1 MSLAFSVEGFL
12 FYVHLHGDDK
22 FKVNRTLFILDFGA
36 TIVFLLAV
44 ESVCLSDGSRLSDKG
59 GGGGGGGGAVPFW
72 GGGGGGRGVVIQILR

>member
-1 MSLAFSVEGFL
+1 MYYRFLPLPTKFDYLVMSLAFSVEGFL

-36 TIVFLLAV
+36 TIVFLLAA

-59 GGGGGGGGAVPFW
+59 W
-72 GGGGGGRGVVIQILR
+72 GGGEWSSRS